1 MFVNGKLTVPPPLR
15 DRLVFDN
22 QLLLEFGEPDI
33 LYLNDGQDD
42 SWRFRGRWKF
52 SDGAGQTTGASTSRL
67 GAHRGVPRSQRRRR
81 ADLMSATILDA
92 RPVLDQFREWPFPTH
107 PARPAQTSFSSMG
120 IAFVDINRDG
130 LMDFFVPD
138 MLSRSSERRKQQ
150 DLAQRATPARIGD
163 ISRRSQVARNTLFLN
178 RGDGTFAEI
187 AHLAGV
193 FASEWS
199 WSPVFLDVDLDGYED
214 LLITTGHLRDIQDLD
229 ATRQIQALQSSWKRP
244 ADLAAL
250 QRSFVEAKREHM
262 NCIHVPQHAGCSLSQ
277 PRKPSL
283 PGRDPSVGS
292 RSTLRAAWH
301 RPGRS
306 RQ

>member
-1 MFVNGKLTVPPPLR
+1 
-15 DRLVFDN
+15 
-22 QLLLEFGEPDI
+22 
-33 LYLNDGQDD
+33 
-42 SWRFRGRWKF
+42 
-52 SDGAGQTTGASTSRL
+52 
-67 GAHRGVPRSQRRRR
+67 
-81 ADLMSATILDA
+81 MSATILDA
-92 RPVLDQFREWPFPTH
+92 RPVWINSGMAAFAPPSS
-107 PARPAQTSFSSMG
+107 PAQTSFSSMG

-250 QRSFVEAKREHM
+250 QRSFVEARAM
-262 NCIHVPQHAGCSLSQ
+262 NCIRSLA
-277 PRKPSL
+277 RRL
-283 PGRDPSVGS
+283 
-292 RSTLRAAWH
+292 
-301 RPGRS
+301 
-306 RQ
+306 